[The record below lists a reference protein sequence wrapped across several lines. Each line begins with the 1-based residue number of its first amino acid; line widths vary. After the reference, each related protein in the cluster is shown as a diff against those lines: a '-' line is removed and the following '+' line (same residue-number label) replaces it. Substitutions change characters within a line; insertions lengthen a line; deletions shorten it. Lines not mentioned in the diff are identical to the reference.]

1 MLDGPTRNHLLILL
15 TEELEADG
23 MVEERAQVYTL
34 NHH

>member
-1 MLDGPTRNHLLILL
+1 MLDDPRGNHLLILL
-15 TEELEADG
+15 TEELETDG